1 MALDSVKNCNGVRP
15 ITVFGRGSDPIPEND
30 PIPKNEKTMG

>member
-1 MALDSVKNCNGVRP
+1 MGSDPLP
-15 ITVFGRGSDPIPEND
+15 FFGMGSDPIPEND

>member
-1 MALDSVKNCNGVRP
+1 MGSAPLP
-15 ITVFGRGSDPIPEND
+15 FFGRWAD